1 MKKAVIPI
9 VLIAVLLV
17 GFIVSVPLV
26 NNHSAKEVERRLV
39 STALPDNTEIVES
52 LSKAGKL
59 VGNGNGMQYF
69 GAMLIKSELG
79 LEELE
84 AYYSEIISGSAVRE
98 QKSRDIEIIEHGT
111 LSFEAEISDTEGYF
125 IVYLFGSGKK
135 PFSELDIRGH

>member
-1 MKKAVIPI
+1 MKKTVIPI

>member
-98 QKSRDIEIIEHGT
+98 QRSRDIEIIEHGT

>member
-98 QKSRDIEIIEHGT
+98 QKSRDIEIIEHGA